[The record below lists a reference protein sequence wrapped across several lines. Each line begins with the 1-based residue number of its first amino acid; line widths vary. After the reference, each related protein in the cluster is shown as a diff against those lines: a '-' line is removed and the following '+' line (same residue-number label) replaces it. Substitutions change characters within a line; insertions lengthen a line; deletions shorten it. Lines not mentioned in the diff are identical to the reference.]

1 VAPKGFIGF
10 AIRKVSGAVL
20 TIFIIICVNFVL
32 FRLVPGDP
40 VRMMFGDPRVSP
52 ERIRE
57 MYEQFGLSGTLWE
70 QFTAYLRQLFLY
82 GDLGQSFSRGAPV
95 LEVIADRIP
104 QTVILVLT
112 ALIIAVVTGTML
124 GAIAGWKTGTRFDSI
139 IITLSLGMYAIPA
152 FALGIIALLIFAFY
166 LGIFPLGGMET
177 VQSGLTGW
185 SYWKDVLWHMFLP
198 ILAIV
203 VWYIGEY
210 VIVTRNAMQDTLDQ
224 DYILAAR
231 AKGLK
236 GSAILRRH
244 ALRNAI
250 LPVVTITGV
259 NVAFAVAGVIQVEA
273 VFRWPGLGRLMYES
287 VMRRD
292 YPVLQGL
299 FLLFGLAVV
308 LANLTVDLIY
318 GYIDPRI
325 KVGGDE

>member
-1 VAPKGFIGF
+1 MAPKGFIGF

-20 TIFIIICVNFVL
+20 TIFIIICFNFVL

-82 GDLGQSFSRGAPV
+82 GDLGQSFARGAPV

-112 ALIIAVVTGTML
+112 ALIIAVITGTML

-185 SYWKDVLWHMFLP
+185 SYWKDVLWHMSLP

-325 KVGGDE
+325 KVGGGE